1 MTHTPAGR
9 SGTASNEANDGLG
22 IRPRLVVLLEV
33 FRCLLFH
40 RTANLAN
47 ENNTYTVTKLS
58 KLLKDGLI
66 LLTLSLRLFKEDLDD
81 VNVLSSGEGVSS
93 NTNAKGLAESNFGCL
108 RNGLVRQ
115 SPGA

>member
-1 MTHTPAGR
+1 MQASLWRTFPTRNDSTGVTHTSAWGC
-9 SGTASNEANDGLG
+9 STTSNEGNDGFG
-22 IRPRLVVLLEV
+22 ILPRLVVLLEV

-58 KLLKDGLI
+58 KLLKDDLV
-66 LLTLSLRLFKEDLDD
+66 LLTLSLGLFKEDLDD

-93 NTNAKGLAESNFGCL
+93 NTNA
-108 RNGLVRQ
+108 
-115 SPGA
+115 